1 MAELMPKERLQP
13 SLLDRLT
20 DEEPDKKKESRQQR
34 VLSVGKLRA
43 AVLRDLSWLLNAD
56 HFAGEQLDDYPLVAH
71 SVLNYGM
78 PDLAGH
84 TASSADIN
92 ALERMLREV
101 ILDFEPRILRNTL
114 KVRAVLDKD
123 QMSHNALTF
132 EIEGELWARPIPER
146 MYLKT
151 QVDFEDGVVAIVEN
165 SRTETRA
172 SSEPGGG

>member
-20 DEEPDKKKESRQQR
+20 DNDPTSRKESRQQR
-34 VLSVGKLRA
+34 VLSITALRA
-43 AVLRDLSWLLNAD
+43 AVLRDLAWLLNSD
-56 HFAGEQLDDYPLVAH
+56 KLVGESLDDYPLVAH

-84 TASSADIN
+84 TASSADVG
-92 ALERMLREV
+92 ALERAIRQV

-114 KVRAVLDKD
+114 KVRAAVTASE
-123 QMSHNALTF
+123 MSHNAVTF
-132 EIEGELWARPIPER
+132 EIEGELWAQPLPER

-151 QVDFEDGVVAIVEN
+151 QVDLENGDVSIAEN
-165 SRTETRA
+165 SRA
-172 SSEPGGG
+172 GVG